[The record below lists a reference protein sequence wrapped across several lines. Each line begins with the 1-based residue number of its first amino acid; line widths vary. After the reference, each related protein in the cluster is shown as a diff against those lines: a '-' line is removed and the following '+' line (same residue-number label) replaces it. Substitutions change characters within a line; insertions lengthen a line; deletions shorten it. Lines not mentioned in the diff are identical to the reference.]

1 MLEED
6 YRTVSCGGDPL
17 NFLLSTIKSIG
28 IEIGSGDTVKLMIM
42 EEKFKY
48 TDEIFKKIAK
58 YSKMELTN
66 ISRENGEIYLF
77 LSKSP

>member
-6 YRTVSCGGDPL
+6 YRTVSCGGDPF
-17 NFLLSTIKSIG
+17 NFLLSTIKSLA
-28 IEIGSGDTVKLMIM
+28 IEIGREDTVKLIIM
-42 EEKFKY
+42 EDKFKY

-66 ISRENGEIYLF
+66 IARKNGEIHLF
-77 LSKSP
+77 LNKIS

>member
-6 YRTVSCGGDPL
+6 YRTVSCGGDPF
-17 NFLLSTIKSIG
+17 NFLLSTIKSLA
-28 IEIGSGDTVKLMIM
+28 IEIGREDTVKLIIM
-42 EEKFKY
+42 DDKFKY

-66 ISRENGEIYLF
+66 IARKNGEIHLF
-77 LSKSP
+77 LNKIS